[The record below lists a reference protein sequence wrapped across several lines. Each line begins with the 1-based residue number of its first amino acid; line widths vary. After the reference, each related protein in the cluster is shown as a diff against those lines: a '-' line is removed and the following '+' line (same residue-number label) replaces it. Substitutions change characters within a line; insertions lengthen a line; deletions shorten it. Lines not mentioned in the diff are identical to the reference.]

1 MKKLFEKKNIKN
13 KNDKID
19 KKLYLW
25 KKIKLKT
32 ENNKQHITQIN
43 SNITFK
49 NINFNNNIIF
59 GKNKTNINDII
70 GKKGFE
76 LNSLEYE
83 EAFQLDHR
91 NFWQYYIS
99 LIKYNHP
106 ISFSFGSYNDY
117 NSKIIKIFLFF
128 FSFCLE
134 FVINTLFFTD
144 DTLHKI
150 YEDKGKFNFLY
161 QIPQILYSTLIS
173 RVIDS
178 FIKNFAL
185 SQDIISSLKQEKE
198 KKGLE
203 KIRKK
208 LISTLKYK
216 FTIFF
221 LSTFIV
227 LLFLLYYITCF
238 CGIYVNTQIHLIKD
252 TLISL
257 LSSFFIPFGLFLLPC
272 IFRISSLN
280 VEKPSL
286 KLLYKFS
293 QFLENWLC

>member
-1 MKKLFEKKNIKN
+1 MNISFSKLKKEINNIIFALKIIGNPIKKKKKIKDEPKKNTMKKLFEKKSIKN

-19 KKLYLW
+19 KKLYLR

-49 NINFNNNIIF
+49 NINFKNNIIF

-91 NFWQYYIS
+91 NFCQYYIS

-117 NSKIIKIFLFF
+117 NSKTIKIFLFF
-128 FSFCLE
+128 FSFYLE
-134 FVINTLFFTD
+134 FVINALFFTD
-144 DTLHKI
+144 DTMHKI

-238 CGIYVNTQIHLIKD
+238 WEYM
-252 TLISL
+252 
-257 LSSFFIPFGLFLLPC
+257 
-272 IFRISSLN
+272 
-280 VEKPSL
+280 
-286 KLLYKFS
+286 
-293 QFLENWLC
+293 